1 MSGESGSA
9 FQPVYLESVYIAA
22 ISSARGSH
30 LLLCKTDIERE
41 IFFLV

>member
-30 LLLCKTDIERE
+30 CCVRLILRE
-41 IFFLV
+41 KYSS